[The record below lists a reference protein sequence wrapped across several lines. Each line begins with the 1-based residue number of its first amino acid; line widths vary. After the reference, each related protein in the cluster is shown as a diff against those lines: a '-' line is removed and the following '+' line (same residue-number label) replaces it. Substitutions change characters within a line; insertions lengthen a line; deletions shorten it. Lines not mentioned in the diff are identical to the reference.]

1 MTATRLVL
9 VIVWFGLAGYL
20 LFARPEQGLLGP
32 WAGWFAL
39 LFAVYN
45 LIRWWADRPRG
56 LPPPPP
62 HRRRRA
68 HDPLPH
74 MDEYNEAFDFEK
86 NRSSGKMG

>member
-1 MTATRLVL
+1 MSSTRIVL
-9 VIVWFGLAGYL
+9 VIIWFGLAGYL
-20 LFARPEQGLLGP
+20 LLVKPADGPLGP

-45 LIRWWADRPRG
+45 GVRWWADMPRG

-68 HDPLPH
+68 HDPPPH
-74 MDEYNEAFDFEK
+74 MDEYNEAFNFEK
-86 NRSSGKMG
+86 DRPPDKMG